1 MGVPIRCVLK
11 STLQSRHGMSVKP
24 FGIRSIRMAKGQ
36 LARHPE
42 MEEKIVP
49 VQLENQK
56 FPSSIQ
62 FVDSLT
68 GKIFQQ
74 LGRLDLENLAVG
86 RRDREDKE
94 RRAV

>member
-1 MGVPIRCVLK
+1 
-11 STLQSRHGMSVKP
+11 
-24 FGIRSIRMAKGQ
+24 MAKGQ

-86 RRDREDKE
+86 RRDVHHLLTHSMGFESSSNGLNLWKLRHT
-94 RRAV
+94 